1 MAKFNIK
8 RGLDTSLYMD
18 TCVPD
23 SEYTD
28 PQPGDLV
35 VVTGAT
41 SDNEFKVVS
50 GSDANQAAETDPRV
64 LVGCVFEAG
73 TFSSSAIGKI
83 SVLFGFGEIETDNF
97 NDAEGHISSSTPV
110 GTPLTCIGGMWDIL
124 TSGEGKTPEHINGYL
139 KYFDSAN
146 GTITVV
152 CVLQ

>member
-23 SEYTD
+23 SGYTS

-35 VVTGAT
+35 VVTGVTA
-41 SDNEFKVVS
+41 DNEFKVVS
-50 GSDANQAAETDPRV
+50 GTDANQAAMTNPRA
-64 LVGCVFEAG
+64 LIGCVFEAG

-97 NDAEGHISSSTPV
+97 NNANGHISSSTPP
-110 GTPLTCIGGMWDIL
+110 GTPLTCIKGKWDIL
-124 TSGEGKTPEHINGYL
+124 TSGAPEHVNGYL

>member
-23 SEYTD
+23 SGYTS
-28 PQPGDLV
+28 PKPGDLV
-35 VVTGAT
+35 VVTGVTA
-41 SDNEFKVVS
+41 DNEFKVVS
-50 GSDANQAAETDPRV
+50 GANADQAAASSARK
-64 LVGCVFEAG
+64 LIGCAFEAG
-73 TFSSSAIGKI
+73 TFSASAIGKI

-97 NDAEGHISSSTPV
+97 NSTNITGSTPI
-110 GTPLTCIGGMWDIL
+110 GTQLTCKDGKWDTL
-124 TSGEGKTPEHINGYL
+124 TAAPNSEHVNGYL

>member
-23 SEYTD
+23 SGYTN

-35 VVTGAT
+35 VVTGVTA
-41 SDNEFKVVS
+41 DNEFKVVS
-50 GSDANQAAETDPRV
+50 GANADQGAMTGARK
-64 LVGCVFEAG
+64 LIGCVFEAG
-73 TFSSSAIGKI
+73 TFSASAIGKI

-97 NDAEGHISSSTPV
+97 NSASGHISSSTDI
-110 GTPLTCIGGMWDIL
+110 GTPLTCINGKWDIL
-124 TSGEGKTPEHINGYL
+124 TSGAPEHVNGYL
-139 KYFDSAN
+139 KYYDSAN